1 MFRGFCLQNGVWN
14 LGIMCA
20 LLAWQHAA
28 VADENDLFGEASNP
42 EQASDDSFA
51 DTPTQES
58 TGQDDEQEAE
68 PFPANLKIVSGSGQ
82 RVVEGGVISSRG
94 LITEPPAVREANDR
108 IDAALDQP
116 LKQPLAYIEIPLVQ
130 IMQAISDDYDIPIV
144 FDRKGLADE
153 AITEEVEVTVS
164 LRNISLRSALEIML
178 SQASGLKYCI
188 DNQVLVI
195 TSERE
200 AERKLEVRVYQVD
213 DLIRVPGTGELDFDS
228 LIDTIVSVVELES
241 WIENGT
247 GPAEIYPY
255 PPGML
260 VIAQN
265 RQVHQQIEALLAT
278 MREVKQAIQANSHVA
293 NEEPSKAV
301 CTRAFRIQNVWG
313 DDPKEGREILT
324 EAIARSV
331 EWEREG
337 VDEEDTFLAVMPDRV
352 IVRHTLPILRQVHKL
367 LVDLNYAKGGDRPT
381 VFFSPSLPRETV
393 KPGGGFFNVKDK
405 PQKSCF

>member
-42 EQASDDSFA
+42 EQASDDPFA

-68 PFPANLKIVSGSGQ
+68 PFPANLKIVLGSGQ

-94 LITEPPAVREANDR
+94 LITEPPVVREANDR

-116 LKQPLAYIEIPLVQ
+116 LKQPLDYIEIPLIQ
-130 IMQAISDDYDIPIV
+130 IMQAISDDYNIPIV
-144 FDRKGLADE
+144 FDRQSFE
-153 AITEEVEVTVS
+153 ALGISEETEVTAN
-164 LRNISLRSALEIML
+164 LRNVSLRSALELML
-178 SQASGLKYCI
+178 RETEDLTYII
-188 DNQVLVI
+188 DSEVLMV
-195 TSERE
+195 TSEDE
-200 AERKLEVRVYQVD
+200 AQQRLEVRVYRVD
-213 DLIRVPGTGELDFDS
+213 DLIRIPSTGELDFVS
-228 LIDTIVSVVELES
+228 LIDTVVSSIEHDS
-241 WIENGT
+241 WMENGT
-247 GPAEIYPY
+247 GEGEVQPY

-260 VIAQN
+260 VISQT
-265 RQVHQQIEALLAT
+265 RRVHQQIESLFST
-278 MREVKQAIQANSHVA
+278 MREVKAAIEADSTAGGQETVGSVQT
-293 NEEPSKAV
+293 K
-301 CTRAFRIQNVWG
+301 AFRIQNVWG
-313 DDPKEGREILT
+313 DNPEQGREILT
-324 EAIARSV
+324 EAIGKSV
-331 EWEREG
+331 EWELEG

-405 PQKSCF
+405 PQK